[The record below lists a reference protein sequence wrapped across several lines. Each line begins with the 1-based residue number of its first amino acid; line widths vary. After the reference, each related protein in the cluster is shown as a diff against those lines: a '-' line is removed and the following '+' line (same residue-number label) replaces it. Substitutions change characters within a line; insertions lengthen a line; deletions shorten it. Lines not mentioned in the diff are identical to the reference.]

1 LTINQPSTSTVT
13 EVACGS
19 FSWKDSTYTKSGSYT
34 FKTTNAKGC
43 DSIVTLNLTINTIP
57 AVTASLQNGLLIASI
72 TNVTYQWLYCD
83 VSNTAVANAT
93 NQVFLPTQP
102 GNYAV
107 QVSMNGCVDTSTCIK
122 FETQTTGLVDANQLV
137 FSIYPNP
144 NQGVFNIAGL
154 PTGTYKILNLMGAEV
169 FRFTVESTD
178 AQILNLSHLAKGVY
192 QIASEEK
199 KLMHNKVVIT
209 D

>member
-1 LTINQPSTSTVT
+1 
-13 EVACGS
+13 
-19 FSWKDSTYTKSGSYT
+19 
-34 FKTTNAKGC
+34 
-43 DSIVTLNLTINTIP
+43 
-57 AVTASLQNGLLIASI
+57 
-72 TNVTYQWLYCD
+72 
-83 VSNTAVANAT
+83 
-93 NQVFLPTQP
+93 
-102 GNYAV
+102 
-107 QVSMNGCVDTSTCIK
+107 MNGCVDTSTCIK